1 MASKFTV
8 QSIASTSFGIEANQF
23 DDSPQGAQ
31 FYQMTRKGPCV
42 YDVHIGRKRGS
53 PQKADVLREGGRWS
67 KNPNLHGSHQCN
79 VSKFTE
85 GVTPTKLLKMM
96 AKALVGF
103 VLYRKMRSEIISH
116 EATNYF
122 ADIIKQQL
130 RLRRDK
136 SKRRNDMIDLL
147 TEAYMGDAAND
158 EEVSRQV
165 EEELEVTKPSRV
177 SALKGESSTHQLM
190 T

>member
-1 MASKFTV
+1 M
-8 QSIASTSFGIEANQF
+8 
-23 DDSPQGAQ
+23 
-31 FYQMTRKGPCV
+31 
-42 YDVHIGRKRGS
+42 
-53 PQKADVLREGGRWS
+53 
-67 KNPNLHGSHQCN
+67 
-79 VSKFTE
+79 
-85 GVTPTKLLKMM
+85 TPTKLLKMM
-96 AKALVGF
+96 AKALIGF

-130 RLRRDK
+130 KLRRDK

-165 EEELEVTKPSRV
+165 EEELEVAKPSRV

>member
-1 MASKFTV
+1 
-8 QSIASTSFGIEANQF
+8 
-23 DDSPQGAQ
+23 
-31 FYQMTRKGPCV
+31 
-42 YDVHIGRKRGS
+42 
-53 PQKADVLREGGRWS
+53 
-67 KNPNLHGSHQCN
+67 
-79 VSKFTE
+79 
-85 GVTPTKLLKMM
+85 MM

-177 SALKGESSTHQLM
+177 SALKGESSTHQL
-190 T
+190 